1 MTQDRVQILIVGNS
15 WKAVDETQYQFKK
28 KKKSL

>member
-15 WKAVDETQYQFKK
+15 WKAVDGTQYQFKK